1 MTKIYNLSDIKILN
15 VELNNICNL
24 KCPLCQ
30 RNNIEMVPFLKHKE
44 YLDMNI
50 LLSTI
55 DKFEHVSEIYLMG
68 NLSEPTL
75 YPNFLKLIKELKKRN
90 KNITIST
97 NGNPYSETFWE
108 ELGKSLTSY
117 DTCIFAIDGSTQE
130 KYEQYRINGK
140 LQKVLDNYK
149 SFARTTKAKKVIQT
163 IKFPWLEKDINKE
176 FKELRILLNE
186 QSPIYNFEKRPLLN
200 HSTDD
205 VQTEED
211 KILNRFYTKMIE
223 KNKTK
228 EKPSIDCFSLA
239 TKNLFINYLGDIV
252 PCCYTQEELL
262 LNRNDLIPNIYQED
276 SKLRS
281 NFQHFFNDWY
291 ENKIFVKATCLEV
304 CSNKLKYFRR

>member
-15 VELNNICNL
+15 IELNNICNL

-30 RNNIEMVPFLKHKE
+30 RNNIEMIPFLKHKE

-117 DTCIFAIDGSTQE
+117 DTCIFAIVGSTQE
-130 KYEQYRINGK
+130 K
-140 LQKVLDNYK
+140 
-149 SFARTTKAKKVIQT
+149 
-163 IKFPWLEKDINKE
+163 
-176 FKELRILLNE
+176 
-186 QSPIYNFEKRPLLN
+186 
-200 HSTDD
+200 
-205 VQTEED
+205 
-211 KILNRFYTKMIE
+211 
-223 KNKTK
+223 
-228 EKPSIDCFSLA
+228 
-239 TKNLFINYLGDIV
+239 
-252 PCCYTQEELL
+252 
-262 LNRNDLIPNIYQED
+262 
-276 SKLRS
+276 
-281 NFQHFFNDWY
+281 
-291 ENKIFVKATCLEV
+291 
-304 CSNKLKYFRR
+304 

>member
-1 MTKIYNLSDIKILN
+1 MLEIRILN
-15 VELNNICNL
+15 IELNNICNL

-30 RNNIEMVPFLKHKE
+30 RSNKEMVPFLKNKE
-44 YLDMNI
+44 YLDMATLIN
-50 LLSTI
+50 TI
-55 DKFEHVSEIYLMG
+55 DKFQNVTDIYLLG
-68 NLSEPTL
+68 NLSEPIL

-108 ELGKSLTSY
+108 ELGRSLTFY

-140 LQKVLDNYK
+140 LQKVINNYK

-163 IKFPWLEKDINKE
+163 IKFPWLEEDINKE
-176 FKELRILLNE
+176 FKELRNLIND
-186 QSPIYNFEKRPLLN
+186 QSYIYNFEKKSLLN

-205 VQTEED
+205 VQTKED
-211 KILNRFYTKMIE
+211 KILNRFYAKTIE

-228 EKPSIDCFSLA
+228 DKPSIDCFSLA
-239 TKNLFINYLGDIV
+239 TKNLFINYLGDII
-252 PCCYTQEELL
+252 PCCYTHEELL
-262 LNRNDLIPNIYQED
+262 LNRNDSIPNIYQED
-276 SKLRS
+276 SELRTKFKL
-281 NFQHFFNDWY
+281 FFDDWY
-291 ENKIFVKATCLEV
+291 KNKIFKNDVCLEI